1 MPESK
6 SSSNRPE
13 SATSE
18 REAGMGKDFV
28 GGDFFEANFGRK
40 AFIVIVDD
48 VVLNVDIDGCD
59 ASSSANTSRPTHH
72 KLFLFYLACNRDR

>member
-40 AFIVIVDD
+40 AFIVVIV
-48 VVLNVDIDGCD
+48 VVVVVVV
-59 ASSSANTSRPTHH
+59 
-72 KLFLFYLACNRDR
+72 